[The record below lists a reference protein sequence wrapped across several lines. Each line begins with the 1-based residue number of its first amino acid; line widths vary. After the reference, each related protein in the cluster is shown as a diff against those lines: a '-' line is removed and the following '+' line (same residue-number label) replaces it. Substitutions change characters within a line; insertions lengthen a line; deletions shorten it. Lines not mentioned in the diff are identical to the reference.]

1 MPSPKRKKTSTGI
14 TTSNSKQK
22 STSANFERFLKST
35 DALFVGFGASAARHS
50 SGFQLP
56 LVQGLLKSLGKT
68 TRWILDTL
76 RRGFG
81 VAGQNTQIAVEEAL
95 DMFGAITLVED
106 LAKLVEEATTPED
119 LAAIGALLPLV
130 KKIIRFTFEILKVP
144 LPVDIDRILEFMDE
158 IATGQIDQ
166 VSPKGAEKMH
176 RAEIR
181 YLEAQY
187 HLDKLV
193 KGKSSIVIDDDVKE
207 A

>member
-1 MPSPKRKKTSTGI
+1 MPSPKRKKASTRI
-14 TTSNSKQK
+14 TAPNSKRK
-22 STSANFERFLKST
+22 STSGNFEQFLKST
-35 DALFVGFGASAARHS
+35 DALFVGFGAAAAHHS
-50 SGFQLP
+50 SGFPQFS
-56 LVQGLLKSLGKT
+56 LVALSRALAFSWGKV
-68 TRWILDTL
+68 RDTL
-76 RRGFG
+76 AAAFAAAGF
-81 VAGQNTQIAVEEAL
+81 VSQTAVEEAL
-95 DMFGAITLVED
+95 DMFGANTLVED
-106 LAKLVEEATTPED
+106 LRKLIEEATTPED
-119 LAAIGALLPLV
+119 LAAIGSLLPLV
-130 KKIIRFTFEILKVP
+130 KKIIRFTFEVLKVP

-193 KGKSSIVIDDDVKE
+193 RVKSVAIDDDVKE